1 MTIILDTSAC
11 QIAQPL
17 VDCSEEALGFVTTLS
32 VVIHDTLTKIPPMK
46 NSHVASIDHA
56 WTDITENRDSKEVI
70 QL

>member
-11 QIAQPL
+11 QIEQPL
-17 VDCSEEALGFVTTLS
+17 VDFSEEALGFIATLS
-32 VVIHDTLTKIPPMK
+32 VVIHDTITEIPPMK
-46 NSHVASIDHA
+46 NSHVATIDHA